1 MLQYSTERV
10 FRQTPNHQQEV
21 YGMIKSTLILPSDE
35 MEMALAEKDTII
47 AEKDSALAQKDSAL
61 AEKDSIIL
69 QLQTE
74 IQRLKK
80 EKE

>member
-1 MLQYSTERV
+1 
-10 FRQTPNHQQEV
+10 
-21 YGMIKSTLILPSDE
+21 

-47 AEKDSALAQKDSAL
+47 TEQASAL